1 MHDLPTGGT
10 ALLALV
16 FLMGLRHGFDAD
28 HLAAIDGLTRYNAR
42 RGRGFAPRCGVL
54 FSLGHGAIVLVVAL
68 GVGLAQQRWEVPT
81 WLELGGAWTS
91 IGFLTLIGAV
101 NLRAVIVA
109 APRQVV
115 APVAVKGQLLHRAM
129 QAGHPLT
136 VALVGALYAVSFDT
150 VSQSILF
157 AVTATRFGGVALSLV
172 IGALF
177 VLGMVATDGLN
188 GLWIARLIARSDRIG
203 ALASRVMGIGISVA
217 SLLTAAYGT
226 AKLLAANVAGWGDG
240 HEWAVGTAVIAI
252 VALSYLAAKR
262 FAQNSVSAEQ
272 GVQEA

>member
-42 RGRGFAPRCGVL
+42 RGRAFASRCGVL

-68 GVGLAQQRWEVPT
+68 GVGLAQRRWEVPT
-81 WLELGGAWTS
+81 WFELGGAWTS

-109 APRQVV
+109 APREVV
-115 APVAVKGQLLHRAM
+115 APVAVKGQLLRRAM

-150 VSQSILF
+150 VSQSVLF

-172 IGALF
+172 VGALF

-226 AKLLAANVAGWGDG
+226 AKLLAADVAGWGAG

-252 VALSYLAAKR
+252 VALGYLAAER
-262 FAQNSVSAEQ
+262 FAHN
-272 GVQEA
+272 GVAAGRAVQDA